1 MQTTA
6 QALPKAFKI
15 TVPYGMQTRLCKLFK
30 VGQPLVHKALFQEI
44 NSEKA
49 QEIRT
54 EALKLGGYW
63 EHK

>member
-1 MQTTA
+1 MQTTTKN
-6 QALPKAFKI
+6 LTRAFKI
-15 TVPYGMQTRLCKLFK
+15 TVPHGMQTRLCKLFK

-49 QEIRT
+49 QAIRA